1 MPSNKSLEPF
11 EDQDAAANDLLSAT
25 QTDGARLPELVSRLQ
40 ELQSQN
46 IEQTS
51 EIAHLVSDSISFPL
65 FFCKLLH

>member
-51 EIAHLVSDSISFPL
+51 EIAHLVSDIISFPL
-65 FFCKLLH
+65 FCKLLH